1 MTSDIA
7 RAEPEWHRRLR
18 LERAFT
24 ANHPQAHAVSSV
36 LGGALTELHRARR
49 VAGSSRW
56 PSLLYTTIACIAEWQ
71 AVGGHGFSWRR
82 AVGRLA
88 APYTPRLRLL
98 STTARDLTPVRQDP
112 KEQHAPKVASISPKR
127 A

>member
-1 MTSDIA
+1 MID
-7 RAEPEWHRRLR
+7 
-18 LERAFT
+18 
-24 ANHPQAHAVSSV
+24 
-36 LGGALTELHRARR
+36 LHRARH

-56 PSLLYTTIACIAEWQ
+56 PSLYHYCLYSIVEWQ
-71 AVGGHGFSWRR
+71 AVGSHGFSWRR

-88 APYTPRLRLL
+88 APYTPRRLLL
-98 STTARDLTPVRQDP
+98 STTARDLTPVRQGP

>member
-1 MTSDIA
+1 VLSL
-7 RAEPEWHRRLR
+7 EWHRRLR

-24 ANHPQAHAVSSV
+24 ANHPPAHTVSSV
-36 LGGALTELHRARR
+36 LGGALVPLQACTARAVWP
-49 VAGSSRW
+49 VAAVGRH
-56 PSLLYTTIACIAEWQ
+56 YTTIACIAERQ
-71 AVGGHGFSWRR
+71 AGRRGFSWRR

-112 KEQHAPKVASISPKR
+112 KEQRAPKVASISPKM